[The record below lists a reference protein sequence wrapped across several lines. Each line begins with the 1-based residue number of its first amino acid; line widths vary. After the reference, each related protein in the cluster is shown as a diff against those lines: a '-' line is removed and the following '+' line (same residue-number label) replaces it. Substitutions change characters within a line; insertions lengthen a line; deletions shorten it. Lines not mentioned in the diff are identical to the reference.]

1 MIDEDNEFVYLVD
14 EKLYLKDSGNI
25 ILQNVNHIT
34 FEVTAIDANEPPG
47 LFSVCLY
54 GQYRIINRILMIYW
68 LSSIKKLLKLKIFK
82 HF

>member
-47 LFSVCLY
+47 LFSVCPY
-54 GQYRIINRILMIYW
+54 
-68 LSSIKKLLKLKIFK
+68 
-82 HF
+82 